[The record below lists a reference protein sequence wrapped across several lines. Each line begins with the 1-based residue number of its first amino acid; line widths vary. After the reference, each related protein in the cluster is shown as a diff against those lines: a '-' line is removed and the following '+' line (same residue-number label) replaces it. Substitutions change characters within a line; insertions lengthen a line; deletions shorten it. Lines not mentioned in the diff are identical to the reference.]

1 MNHQEVIRVL
11 KRNRDKQNY
20 ITVSITNVNQAGTVR
35 AMKIGI
41 VYKGQFVNIT
51 HDVARIT
58 DGKISHRGELK
69 VTGYGEDMIFRALL
83 HLYSALG
90 YKQPHHLNAVQWYN
104 KF

>member
-20 ITVSITNVNQAGTVR
+20 IIVSGQVLPARTI
-35 AMKIGI
+35 KIGI
-41 VYKGQFVNIT
+41 VYKGQFVDIT
-51 HDVARIT
+51 HDVAQIT
-58 DGKISHRGELK
+58 DGELTPNSGLR
-69 VTGYGEDMIFRALL
+69 VASYGGDAVFRILL
-83 HLYSALG
+83 NLYNALG